1 MWASSITLLFCM
13 SNGIGQFT
21 HKLNI
26 YTNVVSLN
34 PAQARCTPYNIM
46 WYNLW
51 VACGRSVVFSGTL
64 VSSTNKTDHHDIAEI
79 LLKVMLN
86 TITLTHIYLFFRMSS
101 ALPQR
106 SLQLPHSPWLM
117 LYQSQCPQTIFPNQL
132 RWSQN
137 LKIMVQGRCHQMY
150 KKKFQKMALIG
161 KVNKM
166 ELSTIYLWYLA
177 VVSRCFFSIEQLMSV
192 WSYLIF
198 FSSCSLLILSS
209 WQHYRI

>member
-1 MWASSITLLFCM
+1 
-13 SNGIGQFT
+13 
-21 HKLNI
+21 
-26 YTNVVSLN
+26 
-34 PAQARCTPYNIM
+34 
-46 WYNLW
+46 
-51 VACGRSVVFSGTL
+51 
-64 VSSTNKTDHHDIAEI
+64 
-79 LLKVMLN
+79 
-86 TITLTHIYLFFRMSS
+86 
-101 ALPQR
+101 
-106 SLQLPHSPWLM
+106 
-117 LYQSQCPQTIFPNQL
+117 
-132 RWSQN
+132 
-137 LKIMVQGRCHQMY
+137 MVQGRCHQMY